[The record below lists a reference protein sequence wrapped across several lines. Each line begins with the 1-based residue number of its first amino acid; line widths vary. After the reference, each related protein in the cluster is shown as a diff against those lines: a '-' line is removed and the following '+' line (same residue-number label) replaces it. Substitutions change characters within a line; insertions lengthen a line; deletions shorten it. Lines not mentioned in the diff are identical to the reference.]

1 MVFLQKGEEFM
12 FGSGA
17 YKEKILD
24 DIIHILE
31 DVNATGSSDI
41 VEENKHLFLG
51 KYEAIPKLLSSILS
65 KSDQQS
71 ESVSMEQ
78 IEAAEEEFKKELDEV
93 RTALEEN
100 QLMVDSSNDGLWYMH
115 YPKDGK
121 INIDTP
127 FIWSDKFRRMLGYKD
142 KEDFPNVLGSWSL
155 KLHPTEHDAIFAA
168 FGASLS
174 DKTGKTPYDVIYRL
188 QLKNG
193 EYKWFKAT
201 GTVKRDAAGNPLMI
215 GGSLTDIDED
225 RKNKIELEKTLV
237 RFDYS
242 QNMVSDGVWSAR
254 LYDNSKNITDSQNR
268 FWWSMRFKEL
278 LGFKADDTL
287 DNNIKT
293 LFNVIHRDDLPAIE
307 KSFDELLHSSN
318 LQYYFDMECRMKT
331 ADKGDYEWFRL
342 QCKRQSDEQGSPL
355 RIVGVLSNI
364 EALKS
369 EARMREIEKSQ
380 SELAAK
386 NLNDITS
393 IIKVIDDIANQ
404 TNLLALNAAI
414 EAARAGEHGRGF
426 AVVADEV
433 RKLAEKTASST
444 KQINEM
450 LQENNR
456 LSEQIAG
463 RN

>member
-1 MVFLQKGEEFM
+1 M

-24 DIIHILE
+24 DIINIL
-31 DVNATGSSDI
+31 DKVNKTGNSEI
-41 VEENKHLFLG
+41 VEKEKHLFLG

-65 KSDQQS
+65 KNNNQDESISKQQ
-71 ESVSMEQ
+71 V
-78 IEAAEEEFKKELDEV
+78 EAAEAEFKKELDAVVLE
-93 RTALEEN
+93 LEEN
-100 QLMVDSSNDGLWYMH
+100 KLMVDSSNDGLWYMH

-127 FIWSDKFRRMLGYKD
+127 FIWSDKFRRMLGYTD

-155 KLHPTEHDAIFAA
+155 KLHPTEHDAVFAA
-168 FGASLS
+168 FGASLA
-174 DKTGKTPYDVIYRL
+174 DKTGKTPYDVVYRL
-188 QLKNG
+188 QLKSG

-201 GTVKRDAAGNPLMI
+201 GTVKRDASGNPLMI
-215 GGSLTDIDED
+215 GGSLTDIDTD
-225 RKNKIELEKTLV
+225 KKNQLELEKALV

-242 QNMVSDGVWSAR
+242 QDMVSDGVWSAR
-254 LYDNSKNITDSQNR
+254 LYDNSKSITDSQNK

-278 LGFKADDTL
+278 LGYSVDETL
-287 DNNIKT
+287 ENNIKT
-293 LFNVIHRDDLPAIE
+293 LFGVIHREDLPQVE
-307 KSFDELLHSSN
+307 KAFDELLHSSDIK
-318 LQYYFDMECRMKT
+318 YYFDMECRMKS
-331 ADKGDYEWFRL
+331 GENHDYEWFRL
-342 QCKRQSDEQGSPL
+342 QCKRQSDEQGNPL

-364 EALKS
+364 ESIKS
-369 EARMREIEKSQ
+369 QARMREIEKSQ
-380 SELAAK
+380 TELAAK
-386 NLNDITS
+386 NLSDITS

-414 EAARAGEHGRGF
+414 EAARAGDHGRGF

-456 LSEQIAG
+456 LSDELTHKM
-463 RN
+463 

>member
-1 MVFLQKGEEFM
+1 M

-24 DIIHILE
+24 DIINIL
-31 DVNATGSSDI
+31 DKVNKTGNSEI
-41 VEENKHLFLG
+41 VEKEKHLFLG

-65 KSDQQS
+65 KNNNQDESISKQQ
-71 ESVSMEQ
+71 V
-78 IEAAEEEFKKELDEV
+78 EAAEAEFKKELDAVVLE
-93 RTALEEN
+93 LEEN
-100 QLMVDSSNDGLWYMH
+100 KLMVDSSNDGLWYMH

-127 FIWSDKFRRMLGYKD
+127 FIWSDKFRRMLGYTD

-155 KLHPTEHDAIFAA
+155 KLHPTEHDAVFAA
-168 FGASLS
+168 FGASLA
-174 DKTGKTPYDVIYRL
+174 DKTGKTPYDVVYRL
-188 QLKNG
+188 QMKSG
-193 EYKWFKAT
+193 EYRWFKAT
-201 GTVKRDAAGNPLMI
+201 GTVKRDASGNPLMI
-215 GGSLTDIDED
+215 GGSLTDIDTD
-225 RKNKIELEKTLV
+225 KKNQLELEKALV

-242 QNMVSDGVWSAR
+242 QDMVSDGVWSAR
-254 LYDNSKNITDSQNR
+254 LYDNSKSITDSQNK

-278 LGFKADDTL
+278 LGYSVDETL
-287 DNNIKT
+287 ENNIKT
-293 LFNVIHRDDLPAIE
+293 LFGVIHRDDLPHVE
-307 KSFDELLHSSN
+307 KAFDELLHSSDIK
-318 LQYYFDMECRMKT
+318 YYFDMECRMKS
-331 ADKGDYEWFRL
+331 GENHDYEWFRL
-342 QCKRQSDEQGSPL
+342 QCKRQSDEQGNPL

-364 EALKS
+364 ESIKS
-369 EARMREIEKSQ
+369 QARMREIEKSQ
-380 SELAAK
+380 TELAAK
-386 NLNDITS
+386 NLSDITS

-414 EAARAGEHGRGF
+414 EAARAGDHGRGF

-456 LSEQIAG
+456 LSDELTHKM
-463 RN
+463 

>member
-1 MVFLQKGEEFM
+1 M

-24 DIIHILE
+24 DIINILE
-31 DVNATGSSDI
+31 NINKTGNAEI
-41 VEENKHLFLG
+41 VEKNKYLFLG
-51 KYEAIPKLLSSILS
+51 KYEVIPALLSSILNQVNNQN
-65 KSDQQS
+65 DTV
-71 ESVSMEQ
+71 SVQQ
-78 IEAAEEEFKKELDEV
+78 IEAVEEEFRKEIDEV

-127 FIWSDKFRRMLGYKD
+127 FMWSDKFRRMLGYNN

-168 FGASLS
+168 FGASLA

-201 GTVKRDAAGNPLMI
+201 GTVKRDAYGNPLMI

-225 RKNKIELEKTLV
+225 RKNKVELEKTLV

-278 LGFKADDTL
+278 IGHSDEDTL

-293 LFNVIHRDDLPAIE
+293 LFGLIHREDLPAVE
-307 KSFDELLHSSN
+307 KAFDTLLHSSDVKH
-318 LQYYFDMECRMKT
+318 YFDMECRMKT
-331 ADKGDYEWFRL
+331 AEKDEYEWFRL
-342 QCKRQSDEQGSPL
+342 QCKRQSDANGEPL
-355 RIVGVLSNI
+355 RIVGVLSNV

-369 EARMREIEKSQ
+369 EAKMREIEKAQ

-386 NLNDITS
+386 NLSDITS

-456 LSEQIAG
+456 LSEQLVQKNG
-463 RN
+463 TM

>member
-1 MVFLQKGEEFM
+1 M

-24 DIIHILE
+24 ELINILE
-31 DVNATGSSDI
+31 DVNKTGSSAK

-65 KSDQQS
+65 KANQQN
-71 ESVSMEQ
+71 ESVSVQQ
-78 IEAAEEEFKKELDEV
+78 IETMEEEFRKELDEV
-93 RTALEEN
+93 KITLEEN

-121 INIDTP
+121 ITIDTP
-127 FIWSDKFRRMLGYKD
+127 FMWSDKFRRMLGYKD

-155 KLHPTEHDAIFAA
+155 KLHPSEHDTIFAA
-168 FGASLS
+168 FGASLA

-188 QLKNG
+188 QLKSG
-193 EYKWFKAT
+193 EYKWYKAT

-225 RKNKIELEKTLV
+225 RKNKMELEKTLV

-278 LGFKADDTL
+278 LGYSADDTL
-287 DNNIKT
+287 ENHIKT
-293 LFNVIHRDDLPAIE
+293 LFNVIHRDDLPAVE
-307 KSFDELLHSSN
+307 KNISELLHSSDV
-318 LQYYFDMECRMKT
+318 QYYFDIECRIKVINK
-331 ADKGDYEWFRL
+331 DVYEWFRL
-342 QCKRQSDEQGSPL
+342 QCKRQSDENGNPL
-355 RIVGVLSNI
+355 RIIGVVSNI

-369 EARMREIEKSQ
+369 EARMREVEKSQ

-386 NLNDITS
+386 NLSDITN

-414 EAARAGEHGRGF
+414 EAARAREHGRGF

-456 LSEQIAG
+456 LSEQIVYKS
-463 RN
+463 

>member
-1 MVFLQKGEEFM
+1 M

-24 DIIHILE
+24 DIINIL
-31 DVNATGSSDI
+31 DKVNKTGNSEI
-41 VEENKHLFLG
+41 VEKEKHLFLG

-65 KSDQQS
+65 KNNNQDESISKQQ
-71 ESVSMEQ
+71 V
-78 IEAAEEEFKKELDEV
+78 EAAEAEFKKELDAVTLE
-93 RTALEEN
+93 LEEN
-100 QLMVDSSNDGLWYMH
+100 KLMVESSNDGLWYMH

-127 FIWSDKFRRMLGYKD
+127 FIWSDKFRRMLGYTD

-155 KLHPTEHDAIFAA
+155 KLHPTEHDAVFAA
-168 FGASLS
+168 FGASLA

-188 QLKNG
+188 QLKSG

-201 GTVKRDAAGNPLMI
+201 GTVKRDASGNPLMI
-215 GGSLTDIDED
+215 GGSLTDIDTD
-225 RKNKIELEKTLV
+225 KKNQLELEKALV

-242 QNMVSDGVWSAR
+242 QDMVSDGVWSAR
-254 LYDNSKNITDSQNR
+254 LYDNSKSITDSQNR

-278 LGFKADDTL
+278 LGYSVDETL
-287 DNNIKT
+287 ENNIKT
-293 LFNVIHRDDLPAIE
+293 LFGVIHRDDLPHVE
-307 KSFDELLHSSN
+307 KAFDELLHSSDIK
-318 LQYYFDMECRMKT
+318 YYFDMECRMKS
-331 ADKGDYEWFRL
+331 GENHDYEWFRL
-342 QCKRQSDEQGSPL
+342 QCKRQSDEQGNPL

-364 EALKS
+364 ESIKS
-369 EARMREIEKSQ
+369 QARMREIEKSQ
-380 SELAAK
+380 TELAAK
-386 NLNDITS
+386 NLSDITS

-414 EAARAGEHGRGF
+414 EAARAGDHGRGF

-456 LSEQIAG
+456 LSDELTHKM
-463 RN
+463 

>member
-1 MVFLQKGEEFM
+1 M

-24 DIIHILE
+24 DIINIL
-31 DVNATGSSDI
+31 DKVNKTGNSEI
-41 VEENKHLFLG
+41 VEKEKHLFLG

-65 KSDQQS
+65 KNNNQDESISKQQ
-71 ESVSMEQ
+71 V
-78 IEAAEEEFKKELDEV
+78 EAAEAEFKKELDAVTLE
-93 RTALEEN
+93 LEEN
-100 QLMVDSSNDGLWYMH
+100 KLMVDSSNDGLWYMH

-127 FIWSDKFRRMLGYKD
+127 FIWSDKFRRMLGYTD

-168 FGASLS
+168 FGASLA

-201 GTVKRDAAGNPLMI
+201 GTVKRDTSGNPLMI
-215 GGSLTDIDED
+215 GGSLTDIDKD
-225 RKNKIELEKTLV
+225 RKNQLELEKTLV

-242 QNMVSDGVWSAR
+242 QDMVSDGVWSAR

-278 LGFKADDTL
+278 LGYNPDETL
-287 DNNIKT
+287 ENNIKT
-293 LFNVIHRDDLPAIE
+293 LFGVIHREDLPQVEKAI
-307 KSFDELLHSSN
+307 DELLHSSN
-318 LQYYFDMECRMKT
+318 PKFYFDMECRMKS
-331 ADKGDYEWFRL
+331 GENHDYEWFRL
-342 QCKRQSDEQGSPL
+342 QCKRQSDEQGNPL

-364 EALKS
+364 ESIKS
-369 EARMREIEKSQ
+369 QARMREIEKSQ
-380 SELAAK
+380 TELAAK
-386 NLNDITS
+386 NLSDITS

-414 EAARAGEHGRGF
+414 EAARAGDHGRGF

-456 LSEQIAG
+456 LSDELTHKM
-463 RN
+463 

>member
-1 MVFLQKGEEFM
+1 M

-24 DIIHILE
+24 DIINIL
-31 DVNATGSSDI
+31 DKVNKTGNSEI
-41 VEENKHLFLG
+41 VEKEKHLFLG

-65 KSDQQS
+65 KNNNQDESISKQQ
-71 ESVSMEQ
+71 V
-78 IEAAEEEFKKELDEV
+78 EAAEAEFKKELDAVTLE
-93 RTALEEN
+93 LEEN
-100 QLMVDSSNDGLWYMH
+100 KLMVDSSNDGLWYMH

-127 FIWSDKFRRMLGYKD
+127 FIWSDKFRRMLGYTD

-155 KLHPTEHDAIFAA
+155 KLHPTEHDAVFAA
-168 FGASLS
+168 FGASLA

-188 QLKNG
+188 QLKSG

-201 GTVKRDAAGNPLMI
+201 GTVKRDASGNPLMI
-215 GGSLTDIDED
+215 GGSLTDIDKAK
-225 RKNKIELEKTLV
+225 KNQLELEKTLV

-242 QNMVSDGVWSAR
+242 QDMVSDGVWSAR

-278 LGFKADDTL
+278 LGYNLDETL
-287 DNNIKT
+287 ENNIKT
-293 LFNVIHRDDLPAIE
+293 LFGVIHRDDLPHVE
-307 KSFDELLHSSN
+307 KAFDELLHSSDIK
-318 LQYYFDMECRMKT
+318 YYFDMECRMKS
-331 ADKGDYEWFRL
+331 GENHDYEWFRL
-342 QCKRQSDEQGSPL
+342 QCKRQSDEQGNPL

-364 EALKS
+364 ESIKS
-369 EARMREIEKSQ
+369 QARMREIEKSQ
-380 SELAAK
+380 TELAAK
-386 NLNDITS
+386 NLSDITS

-414 EAARAGEHGRGF
+414 EAARAGDHGRGF

-456 LSEQIAG
+456 LSDELTHKM
-463 RN
+463 

>member
-1 MVFLQKGEEFM
+1 M

-24 DIIHILE
+24 DIINIL
-31 DVNATGSSDI
+31 DKVNKTGNSEI
-41 VEENKHLFLG
+41 VEKEKHLFLG

-65 KSDQQS
+65 KNNNQDESISKQQ
-71 ESVSMEQ
+71 V
-78 IEAAEEEFKKELDEV
+78 EAAEAEFKKELDAVTLE
-93 RTALEEN
+93 LEEN
-100 QLMVDSSNDGLWYMH
+100 KLMVESSNDGLWYMH

-127 FIWSDKFRRMLGYKD
+127 FIWSDKFRRMLGYTD

-155 KLHPTEHDAIFAA
+155 KLHPTEHDAVFAA
-168 FGASLS
+168 FGASLA

-188 QLKNG
+188 QLKSG

-201 GTVKRDAAGNPLMI
+201 GTVKRDASGNPLMI
-215 GGSLTDIDED
+215 GGSLTDIDKAK
-225 RKNKIELEKTLV
+225 KNQLELEKTLV

-242 QNMVSDGVWSAR
+242 QDMVSDGVWSAR

-278 LGFKADDTL
+278 LGYNLDETL
-287 DNNIKT
+287 ENNIKT
-293 LFNVIHRDDLPAIE
+293 LFGVIHREDLPQVE
-307 KSFDELLHSSN
+307 KAFDELLHSSN
-318 LQYYFDMECRMKT
+318 PKYYFDMECRIKS
-331 ADKGDYEWFRL
+331 GENHDYEWFRL
-342 QCKRQSDEQGSPL
+342 QCKRQSDEQGNPL

-364 EALKS
+364 ESIKS
-369 EARMREIEKSQ
+369 QARMREIEKSQ
-380 SELAAK
+380 TELAAK
-386 NLNDITS
+386 NLSDITS

-414 EAARAGEHGRGF
+414 EAARAGDHGRGF

-456 LSEQIAG
+456 LSDELTHKM
-463 RN
+463 

>member
-31 DVNATGSSDI
+31 DVNATGSSEK

-51 KYEAIPKLLSSILS
+51 KYEAIPKLLSSILN
-65 KSDQQS
+65 KTDKQS

-93 RTALEEN
+93 KTALEEN

-127 FIWSDKFRRMLGYKD
+127 FMWSDKFRRMLGYKD

-254 LYDNSKNITDSQNR
+254 LYDNSKNIADSQNR

-278 LGFKADDTL
+278 LGFKPEETL

-293 LFNVIHRDDLPAIE
+293 LFSVIHRDDLPAVE
-307 KSFDELLHSSN
+307 KAVDELLHSSDT
-318 LQYYFDMECRMKT
+318 QYYFDIECRMKT
-331 ADKGDYEWFRL
+331 LNNGEYEWFRL
-342 QCKRQSDEQGSPL
+342 QCKRQSDEHGSPL

>member
-1 MVFLQKGEEFM
+1 M

-24 DIIHILE
+24 DIINIL
-31 DVNATGSSDI
+31 DKVNKTGNSEI
-41 VEENKHLFLG
+41 VEKEKHLFLG

-65 KSDQQS
+65 KNNNQDESISKQQ
-71 ESVSMEQ
+71 V
-78 IEAAEEEFKKELDEV
+78 EAAEAEFKKELDAVTLE
-93 RTALEEN
+93 LEEN
-100 QLMVDSSNDGLWYMH
+100 KLMVESSNDGLWYMH

-127 FIWSDKFRRMLGYKD
+127 FIWSDKFRRMLGYTD

-155 KLHPTEHDAIFAA
+155 KLHPTEHDAVFAA
-168 FGASLS
+168 FGASLA

-188 QLKNG
+188 QLKSG

-201 GTVKRDAAGNPLMI
+201 GTVKRDASGNPLMI
-215 GGSLTDIDED
+215 GGSLTDIDTD
-225 RKNKIELEKTLV
+225 KKNQLELEKTLV

-242 QNMVSDGVWSAR
+242 QDMVSDGVWSAR

-278 LGFKADDTL
+278 LGYNPDETL
-287 DNNIKT
+287 ENNIKT
-293 LFNVIHRDDLPAIE
+293 LFGVIHREDLPQVE
-307 KSFDELLHSSN
+307 KAFDELLHSSN
-318 LQYYFDMECRMKT
+318 PKYYFDMECRMKS
-331 ADKGDYEWFRL
+331 GENHDYEWFKL
-342 QCKRQSDEQGSPL
+342 QCKRQSDEQGNPL

-364 EALKS
+364 ESIKS
-369 EARMREIEKSQ
+369 QARMREIEKSQ
-380 SELAAK
+380 TELAAK
-386 NLNDITS
+386 NLSDITS

-414 EAARAGEHGRGF
+414 EAARAGDHGRGF

-456 LSEQIAG
+456 LSDELTHKM
-463 RN
+463 

>member
-1 MVFLQKGEEFM
+1 
-12 FGSGA
+12 
-17 YKEKILD
+17 
-24 DIIHILE
+24 
-31 DVNATGSSDI
+31 
-41 VEENKHLFLG
+41 
-51 KYEAIPKLLSSILS
+51 
-65 KSDQQS
+65 
-71 ESVSMEQ
+71 
-78 IEAAEEEFKKELDEV
+78 
-93 RTALEEN
+93 
-100 QLMVDSSNDGLWYMH
+100 
-115 YPKDGK
+115 
-121 INIDTP
+121 
-127 FIWSDKFRRMLGYKD
+127 
-142 KEDFPNVLGSWSL
+142 
-155 KLHPTEHDAIFAA
+155 
-168 FGASLS
+168 
-174 DKTGKTPYDVIYRL
+174 
-188 QLKNG
+188 
-193 EYKWFKAT
+193 
-201 GTVKRDAAGNPLMI
+201 
-215 GGSLTDIDED
+215 
-225 RKNKIELEKTLV
+225 
-237 RFDYS
+237 
-242 QNMVSDGVWSAR
+242 
-254 LYDNSKNITDSQNR
+254 
-268 FWWSMRFKEL
+268 
-278 LGFKADDTL
+278 
-287 DNNIKT
+287 
-293 LFNVIHRDDLPAIE
+293 
-307 KSFDELLHSSN
+307 
-318 LQYYFDMECRMKT
+318 MKT

>member
-1 MVFLQKGEEFM
+1 M

-65 KSDQQS
+65 KSDQQG

-78 IEAAEEEFKKELDEV
+78 IEAAEEEVKKELDEV

-127 FIWSDKFRRMLGYKD
+127 FMWSDKFRRMLGYKD

-174 DKTGKTPYDVIYRL
+174 DKTGKTPYDVIYRM

-201 GTVKRDAAGNPLMI
+201 GTVKRDASGNPLMI

-307 KSFDELLHSSN
+307 KSFDELLHSSDT
-318 LQYYFDMECRMKT
+318 QYYFDIECRMKT
-331 ADKGDYEWFRL
+331 LNNGEYEWFRL

>member
-1 MVFLQKGEEFM
+1 M

-24 DIIHILE
+24 DIINIL
-31 DVNATGSSDI
+31 DKVNKTGNSEI
-41 VEENKHLFLG
+41 VEKEKHLFLG

-65 KSDQQS
+65 KNNNQDESISKQQ
-71 ESVSMEQ
+71 V
-78 IEAAEEEFKKELDEV
+78 EAAEAEFKKELDAVTLE
-93 RTALEEN
+93 LEEN
-100 QLMVDSSNDGLWYMH
+100 KLMVDSSNDGLWYMH

-127 FIWSDKFRRMLGYKD
+127 FIWSDKFRRMLGYTD

-155 KLHPTEHDAIFAA
+155 KLHPTEHDAVFAA
-168 FGASLS
+168 FGASLA

-188 QLKNG
+188 QLKSG

-201 GTVKRDAAGNPLMI
+201 GTVKRDASGNPLMI
-215 GGSLTDIDED
+215 GGSLTDIDKAK
-225 RKNKIELEKTLV
+225 KNQLELEKTLV

-242 QNMVSDGVWSAR
+242 QDMVSDGVWSAR
-254 LYDNSKNITDSQNR
+254 LYDNSKNITDSQNK

-278 LGFKADDTL
+278 LGYNSDETL
-287 DNNIKT
+287 ENNIKT
-293 LFNVIHRDDLPAIE
+293 LFGVIHREDLPQVE
-307 KSFDELLHSSN
+307 KAFDELLHSSN
-318 LQYYFDMECRMKT
+318 PKYYFDMECRMKS
-331 ADKGDYEWFRL
+331 GENHDYEWFRL
-342 QCKRQSDEQGSPL
+342 QCKRQSDEQGNPL

-364 EALKS
+364 ESIKS
-369 EARMREIEKSQ
+369 QTRMREIEKSQ
-380 SELAAK
+380 TELAAK
-386 NLNDITS
+386 NLSDITS

-414 EAARAGEHGRGF
+414 EAARAGDHGRGF

-456 LSEQIAG
+456 LSDELTHKM
-463 RN
+463 

>member
-1 MVFLQKGEEFM
+1 M

-24 DIIHILE
+24 DIINIL
-31 DVNATGSSDI
+31 DKVNKTGNSEI
-41 VEENKHLFLG
+41 VEKEKHLFLG

-65 KSDQQS
+65 KNNNQDESISKQQ
-71 ESVSMEQ
+71 V
-78 IEAAEEEFKKELDEV
+78 EAAEAEFKKELDAVTLE
-93 RTALEEN
+93 LEEN
-100 QLMVDSSNDGLWYMH
+100 KLMVDSSNDGLWYMH

-127 FIWSDKFRRMLGYKD
+127 FIWSDKFRRMLGYTD

-155 KLHPTEHDAIFAA
+155 KLHPTEHDAVFAA
-168 FGASLS
+168 FGASLA

-188 QLKNG
+188 QLKSG

-201 GTVKRDAAGNPLMI
+201 GTVKRDASGNPLMI
-215 GGSLTDIDED
+215 GGSLTDIDKD
-225 RKNKIELEKTLV
+225 RKNQLELEKTLV

-242 QNMVSDGVWSAR
+242 QDMVSDGVWSAR

-278 LGFKADDTL
+278 LGYNPDETL
-287 DNNIKT
+287 ENNIKT
-293 LFNVIHRDDLPAIE
+293 LFGVIHREDLPQVEKAI
-307 KSFDELLHSSN
+307 DELLHSSN
-318 LQYYFDMECRMKT
+318 PKFYFDMECRMKS
-331 ADKGDYEWFRL
+331 GENHDYEWFRL
-342 QCKRQSDEQGSPL
+342 QCKRQSDEQGNPL

-364 EALKS
+364 ESIKS
-369 EARMREIEKSQ
+369 QARMREIEKSQ
-380 SELAAK
+380 TELAAK
-386 NLNDITS
+386 NLSDITS

-414 EAARAGEHGRGF
+414 EAARAGDHGRGF

-456 LSEQIAG
+456 LSDELTHKM
-463 RN
+463 

>member
-1 MVFLQKGEEFM
+1 M

-24 DIIHILE
+24 DIINILE
-31 DVNATGSSDI
+31 DVNKTGSSNV
-41 VEENKHLFLG
+41 VEKNKHLFLG

-65 KSDQQS
+65 KSDQQG
-71 ESVSMEQ
+71 ESVSVQQ
-78 IEAAEEEFKKELDEV
+78 IEAVEEEFRKELDEV

-121 INIDTP
+121 INEDTP
-127 FIWSDKFRRMLGYKD
+127 FVWSDKFRRMLGYND

-155 KLHPTEHDAIFAA
+155 KLYPAEHDAIFAA
-168 FGASLS
+168 FCASLT
-174 DKTGKTPYDVIYRL
+174 DKTDKTPYNVTYRL
-188 QLKNG
+188 QLKSG
-193 EYKWFKAT
+193 EYKWFKAI

-225 RKNKIELEKTLV
+225 RTNKIELEKTLV
-237 RFDYS
+237 RFNYS

-254 LYDNSKNITDSQNR
+254 LYDNSKNITDSQNK

-278 LGFKADDTL
+278 LGYSSEDTL
-287 DNNIKT
+287 DNHIKT
-293 LFNVIHRDDLPAIE
+293 LFGVIHREELPLVE
-307 KSFDELLHSSN
+307 KSFETLLHSSDIKH
-318 LQYYFDMECRMKT
+318 YFDIECRMKT
-331 ADKGDYEWFRL
+331 ANSDNYEWFRL
-342 QCKRQSDEQGSPL
+342 QCKRQSDENGSPL

-364 EALKS
+364 EALKN
-369 EARMREIEKSQ
+369 EERMREIEKSQ

-404 TNLLALNAAI
+404 TNLLALNAAM

-456 LSEQIAG
+456 LSEQLA
-463 RN
+463 NKN

>member
-1 MVFLQKGEEFM
+1 M

-24 DIIHILE
+24 DIINILSNI
-31 DVNATGSSDI
+31 DKTGNIEI
-41 VEENKHLFLG
+41 VEKNKHLFLG
-51 KYEAIPKLLSSILS
+51 KYEAIPKLLSSILN
-65 KSDQQS
+65 KTNKQD
-71 ESVSMEQ
+71 ESVSVQQ
-78 IEAAEEEFKKELDEV
+78 IEEIEERFRQELDDM
-93 RTALEEN
+93 RITLEEN
-100 QLMVDSSNDGLWYMH
+100 QLMVDASHDGLWYMH

-121 INIDTP
+121 INADTP
-127 FIWSDKFRRMLGYKD
+127 FIWSDKFRKMIGYEDKD
-142 KEDFPNVLGSWSL
+142 NFPNVLGSWSSKIHKDDCDRVL
-155 KLHPTEHDAIFAA
+155 SLFNL
-168 FGASLS
+168 SLS
-174 DKTGKTPYDVIYRL
+174 DKTGNTHYDVTYRL

-193 EYKWFKAT
+193 EYRWFQST
-201 GTVKRDAAGNPLMI
+201 GSVKRDTSGKPLII
-215 GGSLTDIDED
+215 GGYLTDIDEE
-225 RKNKIELEKTLV
+225 RTNKIELEKTLV

-254 LYDNSKNITDSQNR
+254 LYDDSKNITDSQNR

-278 LGFKADDTL
+278 LGYSAEDTI
-287 DNNIKT
+287 DNHIKT
-293 LFNVIHRDDLPAIE
+293 LFGVIHREDLPAVE
-307 KSFDELLHSSN
+307 KAFDELLHSSDV
-318 LQYYFDMECRMKT
+318 QHYFDIECRMKT
-331 ADKGDYEWFRL
+331 INSDDYEWFRL
-342 QCKRQSDEQGSPL
+342 QCKRQSDENGHPL

-364 EALKS
+364 ESLKN

-456 LSEQIAG
+456 LSEQLVHKD
-463 RN
+463 

>member
-1 MVFLQKGEEFM
+1 M

-24 DIIHILE
+24 DIINIL
-31 DVNATGSSDI
+31 DKVNKTGNSEI
-41 VEENKHLFLG
+41 VEKEKHLFLG

-65 KSDQQS
+65 KNNKQDESISKQQ
-71 ESVSMEQ
+71 V
-78 IEAAEEEFKKELDEV
+78 EAAEAEFKKELDAVTLE
-93 RTALEEN
+93 LEEN
-100 QLMVDSSNDGLWYMH
+100 KLMVDSSNDGLWYMH

-127 FIWSDKFRRMLGYKD
+127 FIWSDKFRRMLGYTD

-155 KLHPTEHDAIFAA
+155 KLHPTEHDAVFAA
-168 FGASLS
+168 FGASLA
-174 DKTGKTPYDVIYRL
+174 DKTGKTPYDVVYRL
-188 QLKNG
+188 QMKSG

-201 GTVKRDAAGNPLMI
+201 GTVKRDASGNPLMI
-215 GGSLTDIDED
+215 GGSLTDIDTD
-225 RKNKIELEKTLV
+225 KKNQLELEKALV

-242 QNMVSDGVWSAR
+242 QDMVSDGVWSAR
-254 LYDNSKNITDSQNR
+254 LYDNSKSITDSQNK

-278 LGFKADDTL
+278 LGYSVDETL
-287 DNNIKT
+287 ENNIKT
-293 LFNVIHRDDLPAIE
+293 LFGVIHRDDLPHVE
-307 KSFDELLHSSN
+307 KAFDELLYSSDIK
-318 LQYYFDMECRMKT
+318 YYFDMECRMKS
-331 ADKGDYEWFRL
+331 GENHDYEWFRL
-342 QCKRQSDEQGSPL
+342 QCKRQSDEQGNPL

-364 EALKS
+364 ESIKS
-369 EARMREIEKSQ
+369 QARMREIEKSQ
-380 SELAAK
+380 TELAAK
-386 NLNDITS
+386 NLSDITS

-414 EAARAGEHGRGF
+414 EAARAGDHGRGF

-456 LSEQIAG
+456 LSEELTHKM
-463 RN
+463 

>member
-1 MVFLQKGEEFM
+1 M

-24 DIIHILE
+24 DIINILS
-31 DVNATGSSDI
+31 DINKTGNIDI
-41 VEENKHLFLG
+41 VEKNKHLFLG
-51 KYEAIPKLLSSILS
+51 KYDAIPKLLSSILS
-65 KSDQQS
+65 KTTQQDNNVS
-71 ESVSMEQ
+71 AEQINAIESEFRQELESVTTE
-78 IEAAEEEFKKELDEV
+78 
-93 RTALEEN
+93 LEEN
-100 QLMVDSSNDGLWYMH
+100 KIMISSSNDGLWYMH

-121 INIDTP
+121 LNKDTP
-127 FIWSDKFRRMLGYKD
+127 FVWSDNFRKMIGFD
-142 KEDFPNVLGSWSL
+142 SKEDFPNVLGSWSSR
-155 KLHPTEHDAIFAA
+155 LHPTEHDAIFAA
-168 FGASLS
+168 FGACLS
-174 DKTGKTPYDVIYRL
+174 DKTGRTPYDVTYRL

-193 EYKWFKAT
+193 DYRWFKAT
-201 GTVKRDAAGNPLMI
+201 GTVKRDASGNPIMI
-215 GGSLTDIDED
+215 GGSLTDIEEE
-225 RKNKIELEKTLV
+225 RTNKIELEKTLV

-254 LYDNSKNITDSQNR
+254 LYDNSRNISDSQNR
-268 FWWSMRFKEL
+268 FWWSTRFKEL
-278 LGFKADDTL
+278 LGYTN
-287 DNNIKT
+287 DNTPENHIKT
-293 LFNVIHRDDLPAIE
+293 LFGGIHREDYPQVE
-307 KSFDELLHSSN
+307 KAFENLLHS
-318 LQYYFDMECRMKT
+318 QDTQHYFDMECRIKVID
-331 ADKGDYEWFRL
+331 ASSYEWFRL
-342 QCKRQSDEQGSPL
+342 QCKRQSDEHGHPL

-364 EALKS
+364 ESLKNQ
-369 EARMREIEKSQ
+369 ARMREIEKSQ

-456 LSEQIAG
+456 LSEELTR

>member
-1 MVFLQKGEEFM
+1 M

-24 DIIHILE
+24 DIINIL
-31 DVNATGSSDI
+31 DKVNKTGNSEI
-41 VEENKHLFLG
+41 VEKEKHLFLG

-65 KSDQQS
+65 KNNNQDESISKQQ
-71 ESVSMEQ
+71 V
-78 IEAAEEEFKKELDEV
+78 EAAEAEFKKELDAVVLE
-93 RTALEEN
+93 LEEN
-100 QLMVDSSNDGLWYMH
+100 KLMVDSSNDGLWYMH

-127 FIWSDKFRRMLGYKD
+127 FIWSDKFRRMLGYTD

-155 KLHPTEHDAIFAA
+155 KLHPTEHDAVFAA
-168 FGASLS
+168 FGASLA

-188 QLKNG
+188 QLKSG

-201 GTVKRDAAGNPLMI
+201 GTVKRDASGNPLMI
-215 GGSLTDIDED
+215 GGSLTDIDTD
-225 RKNKIELEKTLV
+225 KKNQLELEKALV

-242 QNMVSDGVWSAR
+242 QDMVSDGVWSAR
-254 LYDNSKNITDSQNR
+254 LYDNSKSITDSQNK

-278 LGFKADDTL
+278 LGYSVDETL
-287 DNNIKT
+287 ENNIKT
-293 LFNVIHRDDLPAIE
+293 LFGVIHRDDLPHVE
-307 KSFDELLHSSN
+307 KAFDELLHSSDIK
-318 LQYYFDMECRMKT
+318 YYFDMECRMKS
-331 ADKGDYEWFRL
+331 GENHDYEWFRL
-342 QCKRQSDEQGSPL
+342 QCKRQSDEQGNPL

-364 EALKS
+364 ESIKS
-369 EARMREIEKSQ
+369 QARMREIEKSQ
-380 SELAAK
+380 TELAAK
-386 NLNDITS
+386 NLSDITS

-414 EAARAGEHGRGF
+414 EAARAGDHGRGF

-456 LSEQIAG
+456 LSDELTHKM
-463 RN
+463 

>member
-1 MVFLQKGEEFM
+1 M

-24 DIIHILE
+24 DIINIL
-31 DVNATGSSDI
+31 DKVNKTGNSEI
-41 VEENKHLFLG
+41 VEKEKHLFLG

-65 KSDQQS
+65 KNNNQDESISKQQ
-71 ESVSMEQ
+71 V
-78 IEAAEEEFKKELDEV
+78 EAAEAEFKKELDAVVLE
-93 RTALEEN
+93 LEEN
-100 QLMVDSSNDGLWYMH
+100 KLMVDSSNDGLWYMH

-127 FIWSDKFRRMLGYKD
+127 FIWSDKFRRMLGYTD

-155 KLHPTEHDAIFAA
+155 KLHPTEHDAVFAA
-168 FGASLS
+168 FGASLA

-188 QLKNG
+188 QLKSG

-201 GTVKRDAAGNPLMI
+201 GTVKRDASGNPLMI
-215 GGSLTDIDED
+215 GGSLTDIDTD
-225 RKNKIELEKTLV
+225 KKNQLELEKALV

-242 QNMVSDGVWSAR
+242 QDMVSDGVWSAR
-254 LYDNSKNITDSQNR
+254 LYDNSKSITDSQNK

-278 LGFKADDTL
+278 LGYNPDETL
-287 DNNIKT
+287 ENNIKT
-293 LFNVIHRDDLPAIE
+293 LFGVIHREDLPQVE
-307 KSFDELLHSSN
+307 KAFDELLHSSN
-318 LQYYFDMECRMKT
+318 PKYYFDMECRMKS
-331 ADKGDYEWFRL
+331 GENHDYEWFRL
-342 QCKRQSDEQGSPL
+342 QCKRQSDEQGNPL

-364 EALKS
+364 ESIKS
-369 EARMREIEKSQ
+369 QARMREIEKSQ
-380 SELAAK
+380 TELAAK
-386 NLNDITS
+386 NLSDITS

-404 TNLLALNAAI
+404 TNLLALNVAI
-414 EAARAGEHGRGF
+414 EAARAGDHGRGF

-456 LSEQIAG
+456 LSDELTHKM
-463 RN
+463 

>member
-1 MVFLQKGEEFM
+1 M

-24 DIIHILE
+24 DIINIL
-31 DVNATGSSDI
+31 DKVNKTGNSEI
-41 VEENKHLFLG
+41 VEKEKHLFLG

-65 KSDQQS
+65 KNNNQDESISKQQ
-71 ESVSMEQ
+71 V
-78 IEAAEEEFKKELDEV
+78 EAAEAEFKKELDAVTLE
-93 RTALEEN
+93 LEEN
-100 QLMVDSSNDGLWYMH
+100 KLMVDSSNDGLWYMH

-127 FIWSDKFRRMLGYKD
+127 FIWSDKFRRMLGYTD

-155 KLHPTEHDAIFAA
+155 KLHPTEHDAVFAA
-168 FGASLS
+168 FGASLA

-188 QLKNG
+188 QLKSG

-201 GTVKRDAAGNPLMI
+201 GTVKRDASGNPLMI
-215 GGSLTDIDED
+215 GGSLTDIDTD
-225 RKNKIELEKTLV
+225 KKNQLELEKALV

-242 QNMVSDGVWSAR
+242 QDMVSDGVWSAR
-254 LYDNSKNITDSQNR
+254 LYDNSKSITDSQNK

-278 LGFKADDTL
+278 LGYSVDETL
-287 DNNIKT
+287 ENNIKT
-293 LFNVIHRDDLPAIE
+293 LFGVIHRDDLPHVE
-307 KSFDELLHSSN
+307 KAFDELLHSSN
-318 LQYYFDMECRMKT
+318 IKYYFDMECRMKS
-331 ADKGDYEWFRL
+331 GENHDYEWFRL
-342 QCKRQSDEQGSPL
+342 QCKRQSDEQGNPL

-364 EALKS
+364 ESIKS
-369 EARMREIEKSQ
+369 QARMREIEKSQ
-380 SELAAK
+380 TELAAK
-386 NLNDITS
+386 NLSDITS

-414 EAARAGEHGRGF
+414 EAARAGDHGRGF

-456 LSEQIAG
+456 LSDELTHKM
-463 RN
+463 

>member
-1 MVFLQKGEEFM
+1 M

-24 DIIHILE
+24 DIINIL
-31 DVNATGSSDI
+31 DKVNKTGNFEI
-41 VEENKHLFLG
+41 VEKEKHLFLG

-65 KSDQQS
+65 KNNNQDESISKQQ
-71 ESVSMEQ
+71 V
-78 IEAAEEEFKKELDEV
+78 EAAEAEFKKELDAVTLE
-93 RTALEEN
+93 LEEN
-100 QLMVDSSNDGLWYMH
+100 KLMVDSSNDGLWYMH

-127 FIWSDKFRRMLGYKD
+127 FIWSDKFRRMLGYTD

-155 KLHPTEHDAIFAA
+155 KLHPTEHDAVFAA
-168 FGASLS
+168 FGASLA

-188 QLKNG
+188 QLKSG

-201 GTVKRDAAGNPLMI
+201 GTVKRDASGNPLMI
-215 GGSLTDIDED
+215 GGSLTDIDKAK
-225 RKNKIELEKTLV
+225 KNQLELEKTLV

-242 QNMVSDGVWSAR
+242 QDMVSDGVWSAR

-278 LGFKADDTL
+278 LGYNPDETL
-287 DNNIKT
+287 ENNIKT
-293 LFNVIHRDDLPAIE
+293 LFGVIHREDLPQVE
-307 KSFDELLHSSN
+307 KAFDELLHSSN
-318 LQYYFDMECRMKT
+318 PKYYFDMECRMKS
-331 ADKGDYEWFRL
+331 GENHDYEWFKL
-342 QCKRQSDEQGSPL
+342 QCKRQSDEQGNPL

-364 EALKS
+364 ESIKS
-369 EARMREIEKSQ
+369 QARMREIEKSQ
-380 SELAAK
+380 TELAAK
-386 NLNDITS
+386 NLSDITS

-414 EAARAGEHGRGF
+414 EAARAGDHGRGF

-456 LSEQIAG
+456 LSDELTHKM
-463 RN
+463 

>member
-1 MVFLQKGEEFM
+1 M

-24 DIIHILE
+24 DIINIL
-31 DVNATGSSDI
+31 DKVNKTGNSEI
-41 VEENKHLFLG
+41 VEKEKHLFLG

-65 KSDQQS
+65 KNNNQDESISKQQ
-71 ESVSMEQ
+71 V
-78 IEAAEEEFKKELDEV
+78 EAAEAEFKKELDAVTLE
-93 RTALEEN
+93 LEEN
-100 QLMVDSSNDGLWYMH
+100 KLMVDSSNDGLWYMH

-127 FIWSDKFRRMLGYKD
+127 FIWSDKFRRMLGYTD

-168 FGASLS
+168 FGASLA
-174 DKTGKTPYDVIYRL
+174 DKTGKTPYDVVYRL

-201 GTVKRDAAGNPLMI
+201 GTVKRDASGNPLMI
-215 GGSLTDIDED
+215 GGSLTDIDKD
-225 RKNKIELEKTLV
+225 RKNQLELEKTLV

-242 QNMVSDGVWSAR
+242 QDMVSDGVWSAR

-278 LGFKADDTL
+278 LGYNPDETL
-287 DNNIKT
+287 ENNIKT
-293 LFNVIHRDDLPAIE
+293 LFGVIHREDLPQVEKAI
-307 KSFDELLHSSN
+307 DELLHSSN
-318 LQYYFDMECRMKT
+318 PKFYFDMECRMKS
-331 ADKGDYEWFRL
+331 GENHDYEWFRL
-342 QCKRQSDEQGSPL
+342 QCKRQSDEQGNPL

-364 EALKS
+364 ESIKS
-369 EARMREIEKSQ
+369 QARMREIEKSQ
-380 SELAAK
+380 TELAAK
-386 NLNDITS
+386 NLSDITS

-414 EAARAGEHGRGF
+414 EAARAGDHGRGF

-456 LSEQIAG
+456 LSEELTHKM
-463 RN
+463 

>member
-1 MVFLQKGEEFM
+1 M

-24 DIIHILE
+24 DIINIL
-31 DVNATGSSDI
+31 DKVNKTGNSEI
-41 VEENKHLFLG
+41 VEKEKHLFLG

-65 KSDQQS
+65 KNNNQDESISKQQ
-71 ESVSMEQ
+71 V
-78 IEAAEEEFKKELDEV
+78 EAAEAEFKKELDAVTLE
-93 RTALEEN
+93 LEEN
-100 QLMVDSSNDGLWYMH
+100 KLMVDSSNDGLWYMH

-127 FIWSDKFRRMLGYKD
+127 FIWSDKFRRMLGYTD

-155 KLHPTEHDAIFAA
+155 KLHPTEHDAVFAA
-168 FGASLS
+168 FGASLA

-188 QLKNG
+188 QLKSG

-201 GTVKRDAAGNPLMI
+201 GTVKRDASGNPLMI
-215 GGSLTDIDED
+215 GGSLTDIDTD
-225 RKNKIELEKTLV
+225 KKNQLELEKALV

-242 QNMVSDGVWSAR
+242 QDMVSDGVWSAR
-254 LYDNSKNITDSQNR
+254 LYDNSKSITDSQNR

-278 LGFKADDTL
+278 LGYSVDETL
-287 DNNIKT
+287 ENNIKT
-293 LFNVIHRDDLPAIE
+293 LFGVIHRDDLPHVE
-307 KSFDELLHSSN
+307 KAFDELLHSSN
-318 LQYYFDMECRMKT
+318 IKYYFDMECRMKS
-331 ADKGDYEWFRL
+331 GENHDYEWFRL
-342 QCKRQSDEQGSPL
+342 QCKRQSDEQGNPL

-364 EALKS
+364 ESIKS
-369 EARMREIEKSQ
+369 QARMREIEKSQ
-380 SELAAK
+380 TELAAK
-386 NLNDITS
+386 NLSDITS

-414 EAARAGEHGRGF
+414 EAARAGDHGRGF

-456 LSEQIAG
+456 LSDELTHKM
-463 RN
+463 

>member
-1 MVFLQKGEEFM
+1 M

-24 DIIHILE
+24 DIINIL
-31 DVNATGSSDI
+31 DKVNKTGNSEI
-41 VEENKHLFLG
+41 VEKEKHLFLG

-65 KSDQQS
+65 KNNNQDESISKQQ
-71 ESVSMEQ
+71 V
-78 IEAAEEEFKKELDEV
+78 EAAEAEFKKELDAVTLE
-93 RTALEEN
+93 LEEN
-100 QLMVDSSNDGLWYMH
+100 KLMVDSSNDGLWYMH

-127 FIWSDKFRRMLGYKD
+127 FIWSDKFRRMLGYTD

-155 KLHPTEHDAIFAA
+155 KLHPTEHDAVFAA
-168 FGASLS
+168 FGASLA

-188 QLKNG
+188 QLKSG

-201 GTVKRDAAGNPLMI
+201 GTVKRDASGNPLMI
-215 GGSLTDIDED
+215 GGSLTDIDKAK
-225 RKNKIELEKTLV
+225 KNQLELEKTLV

-242 QNMVSDGVWSAR
+242 QDMVSDGVWSAR

-268 FWWSMRFKEL
+268 FWWSMRFNEL
-278 LGFKADDTL
+278 LGYNPDETL
-287 DNNIKT
+287 ENNIKT
-293 LFNVIHRDDLPAIE
+293 LFGVIHREDLPQVE
-307 KSFDELLHSSN
+307 KAFDELLHSSN
-318 LQYYFDMECRMKT
+318 PKYYFDMECRMKS
-331 ADKGDYEWFRL
+331 GENHDYEWFRL
-342 QCKRQSDEQGSPL
+342 QCKRQSDEQGNPL

-364 EALKS
+364 ESIKS
-369 EARMREIEKSQ
+369 QARMREIEKSQ
-380 SELAAK
+380 TELAAK
-386 NLNDITS
+386 NLSDITS

-414 EAARAGEHGRGF
+414 EAARAGDHGRGF

-456 LSEQIAG
+456 LSDELTHKM
-463 RN
+463 

>member
-1 MVFLQKGEEFM
+1 M

-24 DIIHILE
+24 DIINIL
-31 DVNATGSSDI
+31 DKVNKTGNSEI
-41 VEENKHLFLG
+41 VEKEKHLFLG

-65 KSDQQS
+65 KNNNQDESISKQQ
-71 ESVSMEQ
+71 V
-78 IEAAEEEFKKELDEV
+78 EAAEAEFKKELDAVTLE
-93 RTALEEN
+93 LEEN
-100 QLMVDSSNDGLWYMH
+100 KLMVDSSNDGLWYMH

-127 FIWSDKFRRMLGYKD
+127 FIWSDKFRRMLGYTD

-155 KLHPTEHDAIFAA
+155 KLHPTEHDAVFAA
-168 FGASLS
+168 FGASLA

-188 QLKNG
+188 QLKSG

-201 GTVKRDAAGNPLMI
+201 GTVKRDASGNPLMI
-215 GGSLTDIDED
+215 GGSLTDIDKAK
-225 RKNKIELEKTLV
+225 KNQLELEKTLV

-242 QNMVSDGVWSAR
+242 QDMVSDGVWSAR

-278 LGFKADDTL
+278 LGYNLDETL
-287 DNNIKT
+287 ENNIKT
-293 LFNVIHRDDLPAIE
+293 LFGVIHREDLPQVE
-307 KSFDELLHSSN
+307 KAFDELLHSSN
-318 LQYYFDMECRMKT
+318 PKYYFDMECRMKS
-331 ADKGDYEWFRL
+331 GENHDYEWFRL
-342 QCKRQSDEQGSPL
+342 QCKRQSDEQGNPL

-364 EALKS
+364 ESIKS
-369 EARMREIEKSQ
+369 QARMREIEKSQ
-380 SELAAK
+380 TELAAK
-386 NLNDITS
+386 NLSDITS

-414 EAARAGEHGRGF
+414 EAARAGDHGRGF

-456 LSEQIAG
+456 LSDELTHKM
-463 RN
+463 

>member
-1 MVFLQKGEEFM
+1 M

-24 DIIHILE
+24 DIINIL
-31 DVNATGSSDI
+31 DKVNKTGSAEI
-41 VEENKHLFLG
+41 VEKEKHLFLG

-65 KSDQQS
+65 KNNNQDESISKQQ
-71 ESVSMEQ
+71 V
-78 IEAAEEEFKKELDEV
+78 EAAEAEFKKELDAVTLE
-93 RTALEEN
+93 LEEN
-100 QLMVDSSNDGLWYMH
+100 KLMVDSSNDGLWYMH

-127 FIWSDKFRRMLGYKD
+127 FIWSDKFRRMLGYTD

-168 FGASLS
+168 FGASLA

-201 GTVKRDAAGNPLMI
+201 GTVKRDASGNPLMI
-215 GGSLTDIDED
+215 GGSLTDIDKD
-225 RKNKIELEKTLV
+225 RKNQLELEKTLV

-242 QNMVSDGVWSAR
+242 QDMVSDGVWSAR

-278 LGFKADDTL
+278 LGYNPDETL
-287 DNNIKT
+287 ENNIKT
-293 LFNVIHRDDLPAIE
+293 LFGVIHREDLPQVEKAI
-307 KSFDELLHSSN
+307 DELLHSSN
-318 LQYYFDMECRMKT
+318 PKFYFDMECRMKS
-331 ADKGDYEWFRL
+331 GENHDYEWFRL
-342 QCKRQSDEQGSPL
+342 QCKRQSDEQGNPL

-364 EALKS
+364 ESIKS
-369 EARMREIEKSQ
+369 QARMREIEKSQ
-380 SELAAK
+380 TELAAK
-386 NLNDITS
+386 NLSDITS

-414 EAARAGEHGRGF
+414 EAARAGDHGRGF

-456 LSEQIAG
+456 LSEELTHKM
-463 RN
+463 